1 MHIREVLK
9 PSPLMQWFTLSF
21 GTPGKC
27 MELGAWGKVSV
38 KPDDGVGR
46 WNGVGKGEGGA
57 RVGRWR
63 HIYGCFMP
71 IYGRNKQ
78 HCKAIILQLK
88 LIFKKYCRKQVYN
101 ILEIC

>member
-1 MHIREVLK
+1 MRIH
-9 PSPLMQWFTLSF
+9 
-21 GTPGKC
+21 
-27 MELGAWGKVSV
+27 
-38 KPDDGVGR
+38 DGVAR
-46 WNGVGKGEGGA
+46 RDGVGKGEGGA

-63 HIYGCFMP
+63 HIYGGFMS

-88 LIFKKYCRKQVYN
+88 LIFKKCCRKQVHH